1 MSIEKIIQS
10 VKENSISNNDDWFK
24 NLEPRKKEEVI
35 LHDKLR
41 DMDFRKKISKK
52 DAKKYFSNIKILD
65 GINDSEDSLFS
76 NNQRWFDDSYLIK
89 NSISGLSESYFNNL
103 IKNNS
108 KDKLVLDMA
117 CGFGRESITA
127 AISDAKLVVGID
139 LSPNS
144 VKEGNELANKNN
156 LNNVIFSVADCEN
169 LYFDNDSFDTT
180 FIDTGSPH
188 LIRKYD
194 NINSIDIVK
203 EATLLKRKYYE
214 YTKGLNFNFCEI
226 SGSKCKLRTY
236 ERGVENETLSC
247 GTGAVA
253 SAIFLKDSG
262 LIDSEKIEVV
272 MKGGTL
278 LVDFKNKENTYSKIW
293 LSGAVNMVFKGLYNK
308 FE

>member
-1 MSIEKIIQS
+1 MSIEKIIKS

-24 NLEPRKKEEVI
+24 NLEPRKQEEVL

-103 IKNNS
+103 IKKNS

-127 AISDAKLVVGID
+127 ATSDAKLVVGID

-144 VKEGNELANKNN
+144 VKEGNELAKKNN
-156 LNNVIFSVADCEN
+156 LKNVIFSVADCEN
-169 LYFDNDSFDTT
+169 LYFDNDSFDTIICARMLHHIEFETVMKELLRVLKKGGKVICIEALGINPILNLYRRKTPEQRTHWETANILT
-180 FIDTGSPH
+180 FKHLKIADKYFKVENIQYWHFLSP
-188 LIRKYD
+188 LAKF
-194 NINSIDIVK
+194 SK
-203 EATLLKRKYYE
+203 KLLPF
-214 YTKGLNFNFCEI
+214 FNF
-226 SGSKCKLRTY
+226 L
-236 ERGVENETLSC
+236 
-247 GTGAVA
+247 
-253 SAIFLKDSG
+253 D
-262 LIDSEKIEVV
+262 
-272 MKGGTL
+272 
-278 LVDFKNKENTYSKIW
+278 SKIFSKIPYLNRLAW
-293 LSGAVNMVFKGLYNK
+293 IFT
-308 FE
+308 FELKKDNS

>member
-169 LYFDNDSFDTT
+169 LYFDNDSFDTIICARMLHHIEFETVMKELFRVLKKGGKVICIEALGINPILNLYRRKTPEQRTHWETANILT
-180 FIDTGSPH
+180 FKHLKIANKYFKVENIQYWHFLSP
-188 LIRKYD
+188 LAKFSKI
-194 NINSIDIVK
+194 
-203 EATLLKRKYYE
+203 LLPI
-214 YTKGLNFNFCEI
+214 FNFLD
-226 SGSKCKLRTY
+226 SK
-236 ERGVENETLSC
+236 
-247 GTGAVA
+247 
-253 SAIFLKDSG
+253 IFSKIPFLNRLAWIFTFELK
-262 LIDSEKIEVV
+262 
-272 MKGGTL
+272 
-278 LVDFKNKENTYSKIW
+278 KENI
-293 LSGAVNMVFKGLYNK
+293 
-308 FE
+308 

>member
-103 IKNNS
+103 IKKNS

-127 AISDAKLVVGID
+127 ATSDAKLVVGID

-144 VKEGNELANKNN
+144 VKEGNELAKKNN
-156 LNNVIFSVADCEN
+156 LKNVIFSVADCEN
-169 LYFDNDSFDTT
+169 LYFDNDSFDTIICARMLHHIEFETVMKELLRVLKKGGKVICIEALGINPILNLYRRKTPEQRTHWETANILT
-180 FIDTGSPH
+180 FKHLKIADKYFKVENIQYWHFLSP
-188 LIRKYD
+188 LAKF
-194 NINSIDIVK
+194 SK
-203 EATLLKRKYYE
+203 KLLPF
-214 YTKGLNFNFCEI
+214 FNF
-226 SGSKCKLRTY
+226 L
-236 ERGVENETLSC
+236 
-247 GTGAVA
+247 
-253 SAIFLKDSG
+253 D
-262 LIDSEKIEVV
+262 
-272 MKGGTL
+272 
-278 LVDFKNKENTYSKIW
+278 SKIFSKIPYLNRLAW
-293 LSGAVNMVFKGLYNK
+293 IFT
-308 FE
+308 FELKKDNS